1 MHMCTASLV
10 LPDPVV
16 SRSWFEKL
24 RTFSVRR
31 RWEASMLPWQVRAA
45 ASLPHMKVLD
55 KLSLFCKPGYRDT
68 VGQEGVTEV
77 GRSGEW

>member
-1 MHMCTASLV
+1 MV
-10 LPDPVV
+10 
-16 SRSWFEKL
+16 
-24 RTFSVRR
+24 
-31 RWEASMLPWQVRAA
+31 PWQVRAA
-45 ASLPHMKVLD
+45 ASLPHMRVLD